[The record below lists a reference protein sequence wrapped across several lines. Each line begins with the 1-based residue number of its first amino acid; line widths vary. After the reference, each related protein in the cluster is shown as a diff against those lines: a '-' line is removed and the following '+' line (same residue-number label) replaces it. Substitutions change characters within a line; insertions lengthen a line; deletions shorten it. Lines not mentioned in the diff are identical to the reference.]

1 LTDFSV
7 VIRVAATMVGRITV
21 IATAMAVGTEAA
33 DLQPAEEATPALH
46 ARTARR

>member
-1 LTDFSV
+1 
-7 VIRVAATMVGRITV
+7 MVGRITV